1 MCQAKFHEGP
11 LGGWKFFFIALS
23 HWFLDAPWLHRILAL
38 PYEVPTCPQKPPG
51 RPVSV
56 SVLVSLERNGSSHDI
71 LFRKKWTSWWLNQPI
86 WKIWVKL
93 GIFPK
98 IGMKIETIWN
108 HHPDEDTD
116 PFIRWIGDL
125 SFWDDQVYTLA
136 VAPHWLPVTTRD
148 FSTQFWWFGNPE
160 EGETI
165 FFPPL
170 LAKIGLHVVIGNH
183 LPGRA
188 MACRQWGGDCHCFV
202 IFFFREIRGTFRVVF
217 FFFCWMDFDGIW
229 RRMKKLNGFLIDMI
243 SIFGSLRV
251 LLFQGMAFLNNSGVW
266 FEGTGNS
273 TCRN

>member
-1 MCQAKFHEGP
+1 
-11 LGGWKFFFIALS
+11 
-23 HWFLDAPWLHRILAL
+23 
-38 PYEVPTCPQKPPG
+38 
-51 RPVSV
+51 
-56 SVLVSLERNGSSHDI
+56 
-71 LFRKKWTSWWLNQPI
+71 
-86 WKIWVKL
+86 
-93 GIFPK
+93 
-98 IGMKIETIWN
+98 MKN
-108 HHPDEDTD
+108 TD
-116 PFIRWIGDL
+116 PFKTIPWIGDL
-125 SFWDDQVYTLA
+125 SFFGMIKSIHELWGPPPLITSHYGGFF
-136 VAPHWLPVTTRD
+136 PHSFGGL
-148 FSTQFWWFGNPE
+148 GNPE

-188 MACRQWGGDCHCFV
+188 MALPTMGWRLSWFCHVLFWWKFV
-202 IFFFREIRGTFRVVF
+202 EHFELYFL
-217 FFFCWMDFDGIW
+217 FCWMDFDGIW